1 MELQPLQEEVHR
13 VKIPPTTY
21 QPIFC
26 HQDLKVR
33 HNSLLKNLF
42 KNACPFNCCIETV
55 TSSSFTQ
62 CQSTEAISL
71 NNSVAL
77 LKGGLSHSTS
87 LFMRIWNKF
96 RLTCSNVLNTVLH
109 YVPEYKV
116 LCITDMTHFQLE
128 PFNVVNFVMN
138 LWQFHLTLF
147 FVTPQNWQHTYLRV
161 LRLRMPRIIKLWSCG
176 MWQHTIW

>member
-26 HQDLKVR
+26 HQDLKMR
-33 HNSLLKNLF
+33 HNSLF
-42 KNACPFNCCIETV
+42 KNCFKNVCPFTQCIETV
-55 TSSSFTQ
+55 TSSSLTQ

-71 NNSVAL
+71 INSVVL
-77 LKGGLSHSTS
+77 SKRGLSHSTS
-87 LFMRIWNKF
+87 LFRRIRNMF

-109 YVPEYKV
+109 YVTEYKV

-138 LWQFHLTLF
+138 L
-147 FVTPQNWQHTYLRV
+147 
-161 LRLRMPRIIKLWSCG
+161 
-176 MWQHTIW
+176 